1 MSLLSIQT
9 PNKVQKV
16 LEELV
21 FISVPSVLTEA
32 LPFQLRL
39 ITISFQI
46 IHRKPIENSLFSS
59 YLVSTFSKTVTTF
72 LPFEYG
78 VVSVL
83 GFKVTYLT
91 SLFDGNATQLNC
103 FDR

>member
-1 MSLLSIQT
+1 MSLLSIKT

-32 LPFQLRL
+32 LPFELRL

-72 LPFEYG
+72 LPVEYG
-78 VVSVL
+78 VASSARFQSNL
-83 GFKVTYLT
+83 
-91 SLFDGNATQLNC
+91 SD
-103 FDR
+103 

>member
-1 MSLLSIQT
+1 MSLLSIKI
-9 PNKVQKV
+9 PNKVEKV

-21 FISVPSVLTEA
+21 FISVPSILTEA
-32 LPFQLRL
+32 LPFELRL

-72 LPFEYG
+72 LPFECG
-78 VVSVL
+78 VVSSARFQSNL
-83 GFKVTYLT
+83 
-91 SLFDGNATQLNC
+91 SD
-103 FDR
+103 

>member
-1 MSLLSIQT
+1 MSLLSIKI
-9 PNKVQKV
+9 PNKVEKV

-21 FISVPSVLTEA
+21 FISVPSILTEA
-32 LPFQLRL
+32 LPFELRL

-59 YLVSTFSKTVTTF
+59 CLVSTFSKTVTTF

-78 VVSVL
+78 VVSSARFQSNL
-83 GFKVTYLT
+83 
-91 SLFDGNATQLNC
+91 SD
-103 FDR
+103 